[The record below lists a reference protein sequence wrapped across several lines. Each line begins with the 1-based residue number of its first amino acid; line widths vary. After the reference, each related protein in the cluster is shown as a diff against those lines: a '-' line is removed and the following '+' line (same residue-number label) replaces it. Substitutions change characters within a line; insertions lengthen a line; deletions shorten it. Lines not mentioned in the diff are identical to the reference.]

1 MVSLFIRKAADH
13 KAAVLTRLLAVARRQ
28 SPADMLL
35 RNGKVIDLATGD
47 IAEADIAM
55 VGAYIAAVGKKLDG
69 IESYDLKGLFVAPG
83 LVDAHVHIESSMLR
97 PREFA
102 RLVVS
107 RGVTTVVA
115 NPHEIANV
123 CGLSGIRFMQDDARQ
138 TPVDIFMTIPSCVPA
153 ALLAGS
159 GASLGPED
167 YSRLLACP
175 DVVAL
180 GEVMDF
186 QGVITGE
193 PRLLAELD
201 AVRGFPVDGHAPAV
215 EGGNLDAYAAAG
227 ITSDH
232 ECCTEAEVRDR
243 LQRGMC
249 VFLREG
255 SAARNLQ
262 TLLPTV
268 SCVTER
274 FLALCTDDRDAAD
287 LLSRGSIDQMV
298 RTMVAAGVSPL
309 TALRMACLNP
319 AVHYGLLDRGLIA
332 PGRRADLVAFSSLD
346 NFRPERVWHAG
357 RLVAVGG
364 QCVDEKSGGTGDEVA
379 PWLKNTMH
387 VDWSRVDF
395 RISGPGCKMR
405 VIGVVPGQLVTE
417 QRILHGLSR
426 EGEMVADPERDLAK
440 LAVIERHRA
449 TGRCGKGFVQGLTL
463 RRGAMASSVA
473 HDHHNLIVAG
483 MDDMSMMTAARA
495 VAESGGGQALA
506 VGERLLWQLPLPVGG
521 LMSLAAAE
529 ELVSCQKF
537 LNQALKEV
545 GCSIPGPFMTLSF
558 LGLEVIPE
566 LKLTDFGLVHVLSRQ
581 LVPLFLED

>member
-1 MVSLFIRKAADH
+1 MSLFIRKAADH

-153 ALLAGS
+153 TLLAGS

-332 PGRRADLVAFSSLD
+332 PG
-346 NFRPERVWHAG
+346 
-357 RLVAVGG
+357 
-364 QCVDEKSGGTGDEVA
+364 
-379 PWLKNTMH
+379 
-387 VDWSRVDF
+387 
-395 RISGPGCKMR
+395 
-405 VIGVVPGQLVTE
+405 
-417 QRILHGLSR
+417 
-426 EGEMVADPERDLAK
+426 
-440 LAVIERHRA
+440 
-449 TGRCGKGFVQGLTL
+449 
-463 RRGAMASSVA
+463 
-473 HDHHNLIVAG
+473 
-483 MDDMSMMTAARA
+483 
-495 VAESGGGQALA
+495 
-506 VGERLLWQLPLPVGG
+506 
-521 LMSLAAAE
+521 
-529 ELVSCQKF
+529 
-537 LNQALKEV
+537 
-545 GCSIPGPFMTLSF
+545 
-558 LGLEVIPE
+558 
-566 LKLTDFGLVHVLSRQ
+566 
-581 LVPLFLED
+581 